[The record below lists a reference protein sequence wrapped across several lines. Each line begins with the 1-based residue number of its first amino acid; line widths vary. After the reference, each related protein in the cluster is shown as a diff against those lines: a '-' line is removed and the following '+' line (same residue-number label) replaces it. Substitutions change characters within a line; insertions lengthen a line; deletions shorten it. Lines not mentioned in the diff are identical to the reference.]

1 MSHDMQNTI
10 AYIQRLQSLNSIKS
24 QAATSQAA
32 TSQAATSQ
40 AAISQAAISQAATSQ
55 AATSQAAI
63 SQVVRCYP
71 DIALAA
77 KKQGSGRA
85 FQTWLVV
92 SHLDQGQGDIAEDR
106 LIDLTTAAGSV
117 YRWSKP
123 GISQANARRQARRR
137 VNDAIKAGYLT
148 RGTNGRLY
156 RLAAAKVAIL
166 LGLDRIDTRPVDLPL
181 EVVAGTAG
189 QFNAAIYAAWLAG
202 RNNPDKPISRDVI
215 AAKTAVPDRTQ
226 RHYDKVAA
234 VEVQPNIALAGRA
247 GSVTA
252 SHDYVWQHGRA
263 SFEFTD
269 YNGRHGPA
277 GRIYLAHRLPNS
289 YRTKLRDGHSGRY
302 RSVKKR
308 FNKTLSNPDNKGDR
322 ARLTPPVEKL
332 YHDNGAGAARA
343 YNRQP
348 DTAVYWP
355 VLEGAITQLW
365 HKIG

>member
-10 AYIQRLQSLNSIKS
+10 AYIQRLQSLNSIK
-24 QAATSQAA
+24 
-32 TSQAATSQ
+32 
-40 AAISQAAISQAATSQ
+40 SQAATSQ

-85 FQTWLVV
+85 FQTWLVIA
-92 SHLDQGQGDIAEDR
+92 HLDQGQGDIAEDR

-123 GISQANARRQARRR
+123 GISRTNARRQARRR

-202 RNNPDKPISRDVI
+202 RNNPDKPISREVI
-215 AAKTAVPDRTQ
+215 AAKTAVPERTQ
-226 RHYDKVAA
+226 RHYDQVAA
-234 VEVQPNIALAGRA
+234 IDVTPNIALAGRP
-247 GSVTA
+247 SPTA
-252 SHDYVWQHGRA
+252 SQDHAWQHGRA

-289 YRTKLRDGHSGRY
+289 YRTKLRDGHNGRY

-308 FNKTLSNPDNKGDR
+308 FNKTLSNPNNKGDR
-322 ARLTPPVEKL
+322 ERLNRVDRL
-332 YHDNGAGAARA
+332 YHDNGAAAARA

-348 DTAVYWP
+348 ETAVYWP
-355 VLEGAITQLW
+355 VQQGASTQLW
-365 HKIG
+365 HKIS